1 MTLQRILKTKNIKN
15 CAMKKIT
22 LLLFTFI
29 SINTSL
35 SYGQEFEME
44 EKTITG
50 VYEMKS
56 KTKSEL
62 FSSINKWIS
71 INYNSAKN
79 VIQMND
85 KEAGTIIIKGI
96 NEVKYKN
103 LFKTIYPKN
112 KYILDY
118 TTTKFNHLIEINVK
132 DSRYRVVYRI
142 TDIAGEENLLFNC
155 IGFDGNNDK
164 AISEYSQIWDDN
176 LKKGM
181 IGKKKRGKFK
191 LIIKPMFDELNNG
204 LIDEIKLTMKS
215 IEQSIKS
222 KEKDEW

>member
-1 MTLQRILKTKNIKN
+1 
-15 CAMKKIT
+15 MKKIT
-22 LLLFTFI
+22 LLLFTII
-29 SINTSL
+29 SINSSL

-50 VYEMKS
+50 IFEMES

-71 INYNSAKN
+71 INYNSAKD
-79 VIQMND
+79 VIHLND
-85 KEAGTIIIKGI
+85 KEAGTIIVKGI
-96 NEVKYKN
+96 IEVKYKY
-103 LFKTIYPKN
+103 LFKTIYPN
-112 KYILDY
+112 SPHRDY
-118 TTTKFNHLIEINVK
+118 KTTKLNHLIEINVK

-142 TDIAGEENLLFNC
+142 TDIAGGDYDNHHIIFNG
-155 IGFDGNNDK
+155 IAFDGNNDK
-164 AISEYSQIWDDN
+164 AISEYSQFWDDI

-181 IGKKKRGKFK
+181 NGKKKRGKFK
-191 LIIKPMFDELNNG
+191 MMIKPMFDELNNG